1 MESGVVKIE
10 RRILSPTAINT
21 YLSCPRKY
29 YLRYIRKLRTK
40 SSIHLIRGNL
50 IHKAIQAFHKECARG
65 PPNLSE
71 TGISESLLK
80 TFNRLWLE
88 SQNDLGA
95 LGLSQDELEEYHDDS
110 ERMLLNYACWFTRQ
124 DTPPLV
130 NYSEVKIFSDY
141 LQFMGIIDAVR
152 INGNEVT
159 LIDYKTSKN
168 PTVTDEIM
176 RQAVLYALLYKDR
189 YNRAPD
195 VVCIHFLKNPGDPI
209 AIHIDELFL
218 EYAEILLESVR
229 EKTRSKEE
237 NAYHCTCGGYCERDF
252 TN

>member
-1 MESGVVKIE
+1 MVRIE

-21 YLSCPRKY
+21 YLACPRKY

-40 SSIHLIRGNL
+40 PSIHLIRGNL
-50 IHKAIQAFHKECARG
+50 VHKTIQAFHKDCARG
-65 PPNLSE
+65 PPNLRE
-71 TGISESLLK
+71 TEISESLLK

-88 SQNDLGA
+88 SKNDLDA
-95 LGLSQDELEEYHDDS
+95 LRLPQDDLDEYHNDS

-124 DTPPLV
+124 DSPPLV

-141 LQFMGIIDAVR
+141 LQLMGIIDAVR

-159 LIDYKTSKN
+159 LIDYKASKN
-168 PTVTDEIM
+168 PTITDEIM
-176 RQAVLYALLYKDR
+176 RQAVLYALLYQDR

-209 AIHIDELFL
+209 PIHIDELFL

-229 EKTRSKEE
+229 EKTRSNDERS
-237 NAYHCTCGGYCERDF
+237 YPCTCGGYCERDF
-252 TN
+252 SI

>member
-1 MESGVVKIE
+1 MERGVVRIE

-40 SSIHLIRGNL
+40 PSIHLIRGNL
-50 IHKAIQAFHKECARG
+50 IHKTIQAFHKECARG
-65 PPNLSE
+65 PPGLSE
-71 TGISESLLK
+71 TEISESLLK

-88 SQNDLGA
+88 SQKDLDA
-95 LGLSQDELEEYHDDS
+95 LGLSQDELDEYRDDS
-110 ERMLLNYACWFTRQ
+110 ERMLLNYTCWFTRQ
-124 DTPPLV
+124 DSPPLV

-141 LQFMGIIDAVR
+141 LQLMGIIDAVK

-176 RQAVLYALLYKDR
+176 RQAVLYALLYQDR

-195 VVCIHFLKNPGDPI
+195 IVYIHFLKDPGDPI

-229 EKTRSKEE
+229 EKTRTKEE
-237 NAYHCTCGGYCERDF
+237 NAYLCTCGGYCERDF
-252 TN
+252 SN

>member
-1 MESGVVKIE
+1 MERGVVRIE

-40 SSIHLIRGNL
+40 PSIHLIRGNL
-50 IHKAIQAFHKECARG
+50 IHKTIQAFHRDCSRG
-65 PPNLSE
+65 PTSSSE
-71 TGISESLLK
+71 NEISESLLK
-80 TFNRLWLE
+80 TFNRLWVE
-88 SQNDLGA
+88 SQKDLDA
-95 LGLSQDELEEYHDDS
+95 LGLPQAELDEYHVDS
-110 ERMLLNYACWFTRQ
+110 EQMLLNYAGWFTRQ

-130 NYSEVKIFSDY
+130 NYSEVRIFSDY
-141 LQFMGIIDAVR
+141 LGVMGIIDAVR

-168 PTVTDEIM
+168 PMVTDEIM
-176 RQAVLYALLYKDR
+176 RQAVLYALLYRDR
-189 YNRAPD
+189 YNKAPD

-209 AIHIDELFL
+209 DIHIDELFL

-229 EKTRSKEE
+229 EKTRANDEHS
-237 NAYHCTCGGYCERDF
+237 YPCTCGGYCERDF
-252 TN
+252 SN